1 MIDDGSQQVAREA
14 LAAMSRSHGDGQ
26 KLRFIGSHAAHSEAD
41 VVAIDL
47 QQQTGHA
54 RRGNELGK
62 ILPCPGALAEEHERF
77 GVQRRRP
84 IKIERSDFGDGEV
97 VGHSIDG
104 TACAVRQG
112 DVDAAQVERARQ
124 AVLCIAGA
132 PGVDARVAGQSG
144 ERDGIGN
151 RFLDDGVDSGGQKI
165 VRQRLGA
172 GPDDKARSA
181 GNAGREIA
189 RRGHEGRG
197 IALADGAEP
206 VAQPA
211 VDGGDHQ
218 PVACRDLREQDCRR
232 GDARQR
238 HGQSDSQSTRGGEAH
253 THAGEAARAD
263 RDGNERERSS
273 VYRGVGKDGLD
284 GRQQTRGLVAAAFAQ
299 ARQPHAVAHEGNAK
313 AAHGAIEGEDR
324 HVYSW
329 FMKLDLVA
337 IAPPDFD
344 VDVTLAYATEA
355 NLTGQPVYRNAECW
369 LHREAAD
376 KLAAAITLARPLG
389 LRLRIFDA
397 LRPVEAQWALWNA
410 RPDPEFLA
418 DPRRGSPHSRGVAVD
433 LTLLD
438 GDRELEM
445 GTPFDAFTPLSHHGR
460 TDVSTEAQRNR
471 LLLMGLM
478 TSAGWDFYRNEWW
491 HYQLFD
497 QRRYP
502 LVSDTDLPRPMMS

>member
-1 MIDDGSQQVAREA
+1 MIDDGGQQAAREA
-14 LAAMSRSHGDGQ
+14 LAAKSRSHGNGQ
-26 KLRFIGSHAAHSEAD
+26 KFRFIGGDTAHSEARIM
-41 VVAIDL
+41 AIDL
-47 QQQTGHA
+47 QQQAGHA
-54 RRGNELGK
+54 GRGDELGK
-62 ILPCPGALAEEHERF
+62 ILPRPGPLTEGHERF
-77 GVQRRRP
+77 GMQLSGP
-84 IKIERSDFGDGEV
+84 IEIERAQQRDGEM

-104 TACAVRQG
+104 TTCTVRQG

-124 AVLCIAGA
+124 ALLCIARA
-132 PGVDARVAGQSG
+132 PGIDAQVAGQPG
-144 ERDGIGN
+144 ERDGIGD
-151 RFLDDGVDSGGQKI
+151 RFLDDRVDSGGQKI

-172 GPDDKARSA
+172 DADNEARSA
-181 GNAGREIA
+181 GNASREIA
-189 RRGHEGRG
+189 HRRHEGCA
-197 IALADGAEP
+197 IALAEGTEP
-206 VAQPA
+206 VAQPT
-211 VDGGDHQ
+211 VDGGDQQ
-218 PVACRDLREQDCRR
+218 PIARRGLGEQDRRR
-232 GDARQR
+232 GDAGQR
-238 HGQSDSQSTRGGEAH
+238 HGQADRQSARGGEAH

-263 RDGNERERSS
+263 RDGNERDRPAVDRS
-273 VYRGVGKDGLD
+273 VGKDGFD
-284 GRQQTRGLVAAAFAQ
+284 GRQQTRRLVAARFGKTGK
-299 ARQPHAVAHEGNAK
+299 PHAGAHHGHAH
-313 AAHGAIEGEDR
+313 AADGAIEGEDR

-376 KLAAAITLARPLG
+376 KLATAIALARPLG

-433 LTLLD
+433 LTLLND
-438 GDRELEM
+438 GRELDM

-460 TDVSTEAQRNR
+460 TDVSAEAQRNR

-502 LVSDTDLPRPMMS
+502 LVSDADLPRPMM

>member
-1 MIDDGSQQVAREA
+1 MIDDGGQQAAREA
-14 LAAMSRSHGDGQ
+14 LAAVRRPHGNGQ
-26 KLRFIGSHAAHSEAD
+26 ELRFVGGHAAQGETGIIT
-41 VVAIDL
+41 IDL

-54 RRGNELGK
+54 GRGNECGK
-62 ILPCPGALAEEHERF
+62 ILPGPGALAESRERL
-77 GVQRRRP
+77 GMQRGGP
-84 IKIERSDFGDGEV
+84 VEIERPQPRDGRT

-104 TACAVRQG
+104 TARAVRQG

-124 AVLCIAGA
+124 AFLHIAGA
-132 PGVDARVAGQSG
+132 PGIDAHVAGQSG

-151 RFLDDGVDSGGQKI
+151 DLLDDRVDPGRHKI
-165 VRQRLGA
+165 VHQRLGA
-172 GPDDKARSA
+172 GADHEARTA
-181 GNAGREIA
+181 GDAGREIA
-189 RRGHEGRG
+189 RRRHEGCG

-218 PVACRDLREQDCRR
+218 PVARWSLGEQDRRR
-232 GDARQR
+232 GDASQG
-238 HGQSDSQSTRGGEAH
+238 HGETDGQAARGGQAH
-253 THAGEAARAD
+253 ANAGKTARPD
-263 RDGNERERSS
+263 GHGNERELAPIDG
-273 VYRGVGKDGLD
+273 GVGKHGLD
-284 GRQQTRGLVAAAFAQ
+284 RRQQARRLVAARF
-299 ARQPHAVAHEGNAK
+299 RKTGEPHAVAHHGHTH
-313 AAHGAIEGEDR
+313 AADGAIEGEDR

-369 LHREAAD
+369 LHREAAE
-376 KLAAAITLARPLG
+376 KLAAAIALARPLG

-438 GDRELEM
+438 GDHALDM
-445 GTPFDAFTPLSHHGR
+445 GTAFDAFTPLSHHGR
-460 TDVSTEAQRNR
+460 TDVSAEAQRNR

-502 LVSDTDLPRPMMS
+502 LVSDADLPRPMM